1 MVKDPDDLSL
11 VAVIEID
18 ESAAIIVEQID
29 DEITLSIA
37 SVVGVHFQVTAEQA
51 LKLSEALVIAAENA
65 AKSRASTWA

>member
-1 MVKDPDDLSL
+1 MVKDLDDLSR

-18 ESAAIIVEQID
+18 ESAAIIIEQID

-65 AKSRASTWA
+65 AKSRAST